1 VIRITDDQVDRP
13 ADSEYKSSDL
23 SRLQHHGNEG
33 ESHSFREVLMTVTV
47 APQRQSSAS
56 AGRTNSTSAPTRAFT
71 VAGVVAVVAGA
82 IYLLRTNP
90 RTGVWR
96 QGYDPTGHWWLSTL
110 LAAMPVVV
118 LLGAM
123 AIFRLKAHVA
133 AVIGLLT
140 ALTIAIAVY
149 HMPARLALT
158 TTAYGAGYGLFPI
171 CWIILPVIF
180 LYQLTVK
187 TGRFTALQESLKNIT
202 EDGRLQ
208 LLLIAFALGAFFE
221 GASGFG
227 TPVAVCGA
235 ILISLGFKPIQA
247 AGLSLIA
254 NTAPVAFGALG
265 IPIITLSAVTGLDVL
280 SLTKMTAI
288 IIVPFCLLVP
298 FWLVWVY
305 AGFKGMIEVWPP
317 ILVAAVTF
325 TTAQYLMAANFGP
338 SLVAIVAAASTIVVL
353 IGFLRFWKPKRI
365 LNAQGEDITTAARQ
379 KFDHSAGHTFKAWL
393 PWLVLSLMVFAW
405 GLPRVSIPLDKATTV
420 AIPVA
425 GLDKVVQRIPPVV
438 LKPTA
443 EAAIYKLNWATAT
456 GTSIFLAAV
465 LSGFLMGLKPKALLQ
480 TFLKTVF
487 TIRFTVI
494 TIAAM
499 LALGF
504 VTRYCGLDATMGLA
518 FARTGALYPFFGT
531 LIGWL
536 GTATTGSDT
545 SSNVLFGSLQKLTA
559 QQIGISPVLMA
570 SANSAGGV
578 MGKMIDAQSI
588 VVASTATQ
596 QYGQEGSILRFVFWH
611 SLGLA
616 CMAGAVVYVLAY
628 VHPFTHLI
636 VR

>member
-1 VIRITDDQVDRP
+1 LHKGDWKADTFLRLDISMAP
-13 ADSEYKSSDL
+13 APSIAHAGSARQTGKGSSSPL
-23 SRLQHHGNEG
+23 SRATIAAAILI
-33 ESHSFREVLMTVTV
+33 L
-47 APQRQSSAS
+47 
-56 AGRTNSTSAPTRAFT
+56 
-71 VAGVVAVVAGA
+71 VAGA
-82 IYLLRTNP
+82 VYLLKTNP
-90 RTGVWR
+90 HGGIWL

-110 LAAMPVVV
+110 LAALPVVL

-123 AIFRLKAHVA
+123 AVAHLKAHTA

-140 ALTIAIAVY
+140 ALLIAIAVY
-149 HMPARLALT
+149 HMPVRLALT
-158 TTAYGAGYGLFPI
+158 TTVYGAAYGLFPI

-187 TGRFTALQESLKNIT
+187 TGRFIALQESLTNIT

-221 GASGFG
+221 GTSGFG

-254 NTAPVAFGALG
+254 NTAPVAFGGLG
-265 IPIITLSAVTGLDVL
+265 IPIVTLSAVTGLDVFQL
-280 SLTKMTAI
+280 TRMTSLI
-288 IIVPFCLLVP
+288 LLPFCMLVP
-298 FWLVWVY
+298 FWLIWVY
-305 AGFKGMIEVWPP
+305 AGFKRMVEIWPA

-325 TTAQYLMAANFGP
+325 SGMEYLMAANFGP
-338 SLVAIVAAASTIVVL
+338 SLVAIVSASSTIVAL
-353 IGFLRFWKPKRI
+353 ITFLRFWKPKRI
-365 LNAQGEDITTAARQ
+365 LNAHGEDITGAARQ
-379 KFDHSAGHTFKAWL
+379 RFDHSAGHTFKAWL
-393 PWLVLSLMVFAW
+393 PWLVLSLIVFAW
-405 GLPRVSIPLDKATTV
+405 GLKQFSKPLDTATTV
-420 AIPVA
+420 NIPVA
-425 GLDKVVQRIPPVV
+425 GLDKVVQRTPPVV
-438 LKPTA
+438 LKAAA
-443 EAAIYKLNWATAT
+443 EPAVFKLNWAAAT
-456 GTSIFLAAV
+456 GTAIMVAALLAG
-465 LSGFLMGLKPKALLQ
+465 LLMGLGPRALLA
-480 TFLKTVF
+480 TFLQTLF
-487 TIRFTVI
+487 SIRFTVI
-494 TIAAM
+494 TIVAM

-504 VTRYCGLDATMGLA
+504 ITRYCGLDATMGLA
-518 FARTGALYPFFGT
+518 FARTGVLYPFFGT
-531 LIGWL
+531 LIGWV

-559 QQIGISPVLMA
+559 QQIGVSPVLMA

-616 CMAGAVVYVLAY
+616 CMAGVVVFLMAY
-628 VHPFTHLI
+628 VYPFTHLV